1 MCVGERKRTVK
12 KSIML
17 TRVNKAVTVSKSRLH
32 DIADMSRNCACL
44 IEWSPVGDHPSHPS
58 STQPLQSACSLH
70 LCMFSNGQPL
80 PCAYWKKV
88 CSRNTIN
95 TQSIPN
101 DRDLFAPAPT
111 GDPHSRDPRPGE
123 LRRYR
128 RRAPSVFSQK
138 PPDDRARTAEDWRVR
153 YHCRI
158 LSNTVSLAVLVI
170 LVAPTRRRPVLS
182 VFASKAVNTASSR
195 RSTPPPLASA
205 A

>member
-1 MCVGERKRTVK
+1 VRWRERKVK

-44 IEWSPVGDHPSHPS
+44 IEWLPVGDLPSHPS
-58 STQPLQSACSLH
+58 STQPLQSACSLVF
-70 LCMFSNGQPL
+70 CMSSIGQLL
-80 PCAYWKKV
+80 PYSYWTKV
-88 CSRNTIN
+88 CSHNTTN
-95 TQSIPN
+95 TRSIPN

-111 GDPHSRDPRPGE
+111 GDPHGRDHRPCE

-153 YHCRI
+153 YHCHI
-158 LSNTVSLAVLVI
+158 LTFCLG
-170 LVAPTRRRPVLS
+170 
-182 VFASKAVNTASSR
+182 SSSSQR
-195 RSTPPPLASA
+195 QHAAAQCCPSSPLRS
-205 A
+205 

>member
-58 STQPLQSACSLH
+58 FTQPLQSACSLH

-153 YHCRI
+153 YHCHI
-158 LSNTVSLAVLVI
+158 LSFAAGSSSSQRQYA
-170 LVAPTRRRPVLS
+170 AAQCCPSSPPRP
-182 VFASKAVNTASSR
+182 
-195 RSTPPPLASA
+195 
-205 A
+205 